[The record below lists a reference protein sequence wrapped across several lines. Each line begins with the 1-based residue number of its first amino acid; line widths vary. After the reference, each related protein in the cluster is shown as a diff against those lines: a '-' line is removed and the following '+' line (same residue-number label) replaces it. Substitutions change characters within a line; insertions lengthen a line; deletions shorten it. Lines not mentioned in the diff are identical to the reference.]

1 MLIVMQRFTSA
12 WRRLLAV
19 STTDNLFCGPRFM
32 RLVYAIV
39 IIAILV
45 IGYVWLYA
53 GYQIGSDYERDV
65 KTIQLSHTIVVR
77 DFSQRLLRSID
88 ERDRLLKLVRGDYQN
103 VGGKIDL
110 QRYTAIFGG
119 LYTQLTIVD
128 QAGRLVASTRNT
140 IGSDWGGNE
149 LYIVHRDHLDDS
161 LRFSRPRRLPG
172 SDQWVMH
179 MARRIFSDKGDFTGM
194 VELEFSVDRLPAL
207 YANLDR
213 IRAGQQ
219 QVVGTDGIASETSH
233 VNERMILRRI
243 DETIMELDNSELDK
257 DQLFTDQKVSDDQ
270 HSWVSRKLEPYPLL
284 LSVKLPDPEPLPG
297 QEDSKLMGYIMYAC
311 VPTLLILLLITLT
324 YRTIRRQYE
333 VVRKYDAMRRSAS
346 ESNKRKSRFLATVVH
361 ELRTPLSGVHGY
373 SELVRDTSSDPQSR
387 EFGDLIH
394 QSAIYLHGLLNTL
407 FDLARIETGRVVI
420 FHENID
426 TLSYFEYVGSMH
438 KINADKKGL
447 SFQMRLAPDLPRNFL
462 CDRVRLSQILNNML
476 DNAVKF
482 TVTGGVTIE
491 VTTRMNKLKI
501 KVLDTGPGI
510 AKGELKHL
518 FEFFYQAE
526 SVRAGRSRG
535 LGLGLSLA
543 KEFTDL
549 IRGSIRIESEV
560 GIGTVVNLSIPLHA
574 R

>member
-1 MLIVMQRFTSA
+1 MQRFTSA
-12 WRRLLAV
+12 WRRLLAA
-19 STTDNLFCGPRFM
+19 SKTDGIFCGSRFM
-32 RLVYAIV
+32 RLVYAIT
-39 IIAILV
+39 ITAILV

-77 DFSQRLLRSID
+77 DFTQRLLRSID
-88 ERDRLLKLVRGDYQN
+88 ERDRLLRLVRDDFQMAD
-103 VGGKIDL
+103 GKIDL
-110 QRYTAIFGG
+110 LRYTKIFGG
-119 LYTQLTIVD
+119 LYTQLNIVD
-128 QAGRLVASTRNT
+128 QGGRLLASTKP
-140 IGSDWGGNE
+140 GAAADWSGNE
-149 LYIVHRDHLDDS
+149 LYVAQRDHLDDA
-161 LRFSRPRRLPG
+161 LRFARPRKLPG
-172 SDQWVMH
+172 SGQWVMH
-179 MARRIFSDKGDFTGM
+179 VARRIFSGRGDFAGI
-194 VELEFSVDRLPAL
+194 VELEFAVDRLPAL
-207 YANLDR
+207 YASLDR
-213 IRAGQQ
+213 IRAGER
-219 QVVGTDGIASETSH
+219 QVVGSDGIAADGPPA
-233 VNERMILRRI
+233 NERMILRRI
-243 DETIMELDNSELDK
+243 DETVMELDNSELSK
-257 DQLFTDQKVSDDQ
+257 SQPFADQKAPDDQ

-297 QEDSKLMGYIMYAC
+297 QESPKLMGYVMYAS
-311 VPTLLILLLITLT
+311 VPTVLILLLMSLA
-324 YRTIRRQYE
+324 YRTIKRQYE
-333 VVRKYDAMRRSAS
+333 VVRKYDAMRRRAS
-346 ESNKRKSRFLATVVH
+346 DANKRKSRFLATVVH

-373 SELVRDTSSDPQSR
+373 SELVRDTSSDPQIR

-407 FDLARIETGRVVI
+407 FDLARIEAGRVVI

-447 SFQMRLAPDLPRNFL
+447 SFQMRLAPDLPSNFL

-491 VTTRMNKLKI
+491 VTTFRDKLKI
-501 KVLDTGPGI
+501 RVLDTGPGI

-518 FEFFYQAE
+518 FEYFYQAE

-549 IRGSIRIESEV
+549 IRGTIRIDSEV
-560 GIGTVVNLSIPLHA
+560 GVGTVVNLSIPLNA

>member
-1 MLIVMQRFTSA
+1 
-12 WRRLLAV
+12 
-19 STTDNLFCGPRFM
+19 M
-32 RLVYAIV
+32 RLVYAITV
-39 IIAILV
+39 TAILV

-77 DFSQRLLRSID
+77 DFTQRLLRSID
-88 ERDRLLKLVRGDYQN
+88 ERDRLLRLVRDDFQMAD
-103 VGGKIDL
+103 GKIDL
-110 QRYTAIFGG
+110 LRYTKIFGG
-119 LYTQLTIVD
+119 LYTQLNVVG
-128 QAGRLVASTRNT
+128 QSGRLLASTKPAAAV
-140 IGSDWGGNE
+140 DWSGNE
-149 LYIVHRDHLDDS
+149 LYVAQRDHLDDA
-161 LRFSRPRRLPG
+161 LRFARPRKLPG
-172 SDQWVMH
+172 SGQWMMH
-179 MARRIFSDKGDFTGM
+179 VARRIFSSNGDFAGI
-194 VELEFSVDRLPAL
+194 VELEFPVDRLPAL
-207 YANLDR
+207 YASLDR
-213 IRAGQQ
+213 IRAGER
-219 QVVGTDGIASETSH
+219 QVVGSDGIAADGPPAS
-233 VNERMILRRI
+233 ERMILRRI
-243 DETIMELDNSELDK
+243 DETVMELDDSELSK
-257 DQLFTDQKVSDDQ
+257 SQPFADQKALDDQ

-297 QEDSKLMGYIMYAC
+297 QESPKLMGYVMYAC
-311 VPTLLILLLITLT
+311 VPTLLILLLMSLA
-324 YRTIRRQYE
+324 YRTIKRQYE
-333 VVRKYDAMRRSAS
+333 VVRKYDTLRRRAS
-346 ESNKRKSRFLATVVH
+346 DANKRKSRFLATVVH

-407 FDLARIETGRVVI
+407 FDLARIEAGRVVI

-426 TLSYFEYVGSMH
+426 TLGYFEYIGSMH
-438 KINADKKGL
+438 RINAVKKGL
-447 SFQMRLAPDLPRNFL
+447 GFQMRLAPDLPGNFL

-482 TVTGGVTIE
+482 TVTGGVTME
-491 VTTRMNKLKI
+491 VTTFRDKLKI
-501 KVLDTGPGI
+501 RVLDTGPGI

-518 FEFFYQAE
+518 FEYFYQAE

-549 IRGSIRIESEV
+549 IRGSIRIDSEV
-560 GIGTVVNLSIPLHA
+560 GVGTVVNLSIPLNA

>member
-1 MLIVMQRFTSA
+1 
-12 WRRLLAV
+12 
-19 STTDNLFCGPRFM
+19 M
-32 RLVYAIV
+32 RLVYAIT
-39 IIAILV
+39 ITAILV

-77 DFSQRLLRSID
+77 DFTQRLLRSID
-88 ERDRLLKLVRGDYQN
+88 ERDRLLRLVRDDFQMAD
-103 VGGKIDL
+103 GKIDL
-110 QRYTAIFGG
+110 LRYTKIFGS
-119 LYTQLTIVD
+119 LYTQLNIVD
-128 QAGRLVASTRNT
+128 QGGRLLASTKP
-140 IGSDWGGNE
+140 GAAADWSGNE
-149 LYIVHRDHLDDS
+149 LYVAQRDHLDDA
-161 LRFSRPRRLPG
+161 LRFARPRKLPG
-172 SDQWVMH
+172 SGQWVMH
-179 MARRIFSDKGDFTGM
+179 VARRIFSARGDFAGI
-194 VELEFSVDRLPAL
+194 VELEFAVDRLPAL
-207 YANLDR
+207 YASLDR
-213 IRAGQQ
+213 IRAGER
-219 QVVGTDGIASETSH
+219 QVVGSDGIAADGPPA
-233 VNERMILRRI
+233 NERMILRRI
-243 DETIMELDNSELDK
+243 DETVMELDDSELSK
-257 DQLFTDQKVSDDQ
+257 SQPFADQKAPADQ

-297 QEDSKLMGYIMYAC
+297 QESPKLMGYVMYAC
-311 VPTLLILLLITLT
+311 VPTALILLLMSLA
-324 YRTIRRQYE
+324 YRTIKRQYE
-333 VVRKYDAMRRSAS
+333 VVRKYDVMRRRAS
-346 ESNKRKSRFLATVVH
+346 DANKRKSRFLATVVH

-407 FDLARIETGRVVI
+407 FDLARIEAGRVVI

-447 SFQMRLAPDLPRNFL
+447 SFQMRLAPDLPGNFL

-491 VTTRMNKLKI
+491 VTTFRDKLKI
-501 KVLDTGPGI
+501 RVLDTGPGI
-510 AKGELKHL
+510 AKAELKHL
-518 FEFFYQAE
+518 FEYFYQAE

-549 IRGSIRIESEV
+549 IRGSIRIDSEV
-560 GIGTVVNLSIPLHA
+560 GIGTVVNLSIPLNA

>member
-1 MLIVMQRFTSA
+1 MQRFTSA

-19 STTDNLFCGPRFM
+19 SKTDNFFCGPRFM
-32 RLVYAIV
+32 RLAYAIAV
-39 IIAILV
+39 TAILI

-53 GYQIGSDYERDV
+53 GYQIGSDYERDI

-77 DFSQRLLRSID
+77 DFSQRLLHSIG
-88 ERDRLLKLVRGDYQN
+88 ERDRLLKLVRDDYQSAD
-103 VGGKIDL
+103 GKIDL
-110 QRYTAIFGG
+110 QRYAKIFGS
-119 LYTQLTIVD
+119 LYTQMNLVD
-128 QAGRLVASTRNT
+128 QGGRLIASTRPT
-140 IGSDWGGNE
+140 ADADWSGNE
-149 LYIVHRDHLDDS
+149 LYIAHRDHLDDT
-161 LRFSRPRRLPG
+161 LRFGRPRKLPG
-172 SDQWVMH
+172 SGQWQLHV
-179 MARRIFSDKGDFTGM
+179 ARRIFSAKGDFAGM
-194 VELEFSVDRLPAL
+194 VELEFAADRLPAL
-207 YANLDR
+207 YASLDR
-213 IRAGQQ
+213 IRASER
-219 QVVGTDGIASETSH
+219 QVVGSDGIAADGALED
-233 VNERMILRRI
+233 ERMILRRI
-243 DETIMELDNSELDK
+243 DETVMVLDDSELSK
-257 DQLFTDQKVSDDQ
+257 NQLFTDQQMPDDQ

-284 LSVKLPDPEPLPG
+284 LSVQLPDPEPLPG
-297 QEDSKLMGYIMYAC
+297 QANPKLMGYVMYAG
-311 VPTLLILLLITLT
+311 VPTLLILLLIGLA
-324 YRTIRRQYE
+324 YRTIKRQYE
-333 VVRKYDAMRRSAS
+333 VVRKYDAMRRRAS
-346 ESNKRKSRFLATVVH
+346 DANKRKSRFLATVVH

-407 FDLARIETGRVVI
+407 FDLARIEAGRVVI

-426 TLSYFEYVGSMH
+426 TLAYFEYVGSMH

-447 SFQMRLAPDLPRNFL
+447 SFQMRLAPDLPGNFL

-491 VTTRMNKLKI
+491 VTTFRNKLKI
-501 KVLDTGPGI
+501 RVLDTGPGI

-518 FEFFYQAE
+518 FEYFYQAE
-526 SVRAGRSRG
+526 SVRSGRSRG

-549 IRGSIRIESEV
+549 IRGSIRIDSEV
-560 GIGTVVNLSIPLHA
+560 GVGTVVNLSIPLNA

>member
-1 MLIVMQRFTSA
+1 
-12 WRRLLAV
+12 
-19 STTDNLFCGPRFM
+19 M
-32 RLVYAIV
+32 RLVYAITV
-39 IIAILV
+39 TAILV

-77 DFSQRLLRSID
+77 DFTQRLLRSID
-88 ERDRLLKLVRGDYQN
+88 ERDRLLRLVRDDFQIAD
-103 VGGKIDL
+103 GKIDL
-110 QRYTAIFGG
+110 LRYTKIFGG
-119 LYTQLTIVD
+119 LYTQLNIVD
-128 QAGRLVASTRNT
+128 QGGRLLASTKPAAAA
-140 IGSDWGGNE
+140 DWSGNE
-149 LYIVHRDHLDDS
+149 LYVAQRDHLDDT
-161 LRFSRPRRLPG
+161 LRFARPRKLPG
-172 SDQWVMH
+172 SGQWVMH
-179 MARRIFSDKGDFTGM
+179 MARRIFSSKGDFAGI
-194 VELEFSVDRLPAL
+194 VELEFTVDRLPAL
-207 YANLDR
+207 YASLDR
-213 IRAGQQ
+213 IRAGER
-219 QVVGTDGIASETSH
+219 QVVGSDGIAADGPPA
-233 VNERMILRRI
+233 NERMILRRI
-243 DETIMELDNSELDK
+243 DETVMELDDSELSK
-257 DQLFTDQKVSDDQ
+257 SQPFADQKALDDQ

-297 QEDSKLMGYIMYAC
+297 QESPKLLGYIMYAC
-311 VPTLLILLLITLT
+311 VPTLLILLLMSLA
-324 YRTIRRQYE
+324 YRTIKRQYE
-333 VVRKYDAMRRSAS
+333 VVRKYDALRRRAS
-346 ESNKRKSRFLATVVH
+346 DANKRKSRFLATVVH

-407 FDLARIETGRVVI
+407 FDLARIEAGRVVI

-438 KINADKKGL
+438 RINADKKGL
-447 SFQMRLAPDLPRNFL
+447 SFQMRLAPDLPGNFL

-491 VTTRMNKLKI
+491 VTTFRDKLKI
-501 KVLDTGPGI
+501 RVLDTGPGI
-510 AKGELKHL
+510 SKGELKHL
-518 FEFFYQAE
+518 FEYFYQAE

-549 IRGSIRIESEV
+549 IRGSIRIDSEV
-560 GIGTVVNLSIPLHA
+560 GVGTVVNLSIPLNA

>member
-1 MLIVMQRFTSA
+1 MQRFTSA
-12 WRRLLAV
+12 WRRLLAA
-19 STTDNLFCGPRFM
+19 SKTDNLFCGSRFT

-39 IIAILV
+39 VIAILI

-53 GYQIGSDYERDV
+53 GYQIGSDYERDI

-88 ERDRLLKLVRGDYQN
+88 ERDRLLKLVRGDYQI

-119 LYTQLTIVD
+119 LYTQLTLVD
-128 QAGRLVASTRNT
+128 QSGRLLASTRST
-140 IGSDWGGNE
+140 AAADWSGNE
-149 LYIVHRDHLDDS
+149 LYVAQRDHLDDS
-161 LRFSRPRRLPG
+161 LRFARPRRLPG
-172 SDQWVMH
+172 SDQWLMR
-179 MARRIFSDKGDFTGM
+179 MARRMFSDKGEFVGM
-194 VELEFSVDRLPAL
+194 VELEFAVDRLPAL
-207 YANLDR
+207 YASLDR

-219 QVVGTDGIASETSH
+219 QVVGSDGIASETSH
-233 VNERMILRRI
+233 VNEKMILRRI
-243 DETIMELDNSELDK
+243 DETIMELDNSELNRE
-257 DQLFTDQKVSDDQ
+257 QLFADQKAPDDQ

-297 QEDSKLMGYIMYAC
+297 QDDSKLTGYIMYAC

-324 YRTIRRQYE
+324 YRTIKRQYE
-333 VVRKYDAMRRSAS
+333 VVRKYDSLRRRAS
-346 ESNKRKSRFLATVVH
+346 DADKRKSRFLATVVH
-361 ELRTPLSGVHGY
+361 ELRIPLSGVHGY
-373 SELVRDTSSDPQSR
+373 SELVRDTSNDPQSR

-407 FDLARIETGRVVI
+407 FDLARIEAGRVVI

-426 TLSYFEYVGSMH
+426 TLNFFEYIGSMH

-447 SFQMRLAPDLPRNFL
+447 SFQMRLAPDLPGNFL

-482 TVTGGVTIE
+482 TVTGGVTVE
-491 VTTRMNKLKI
+491 VTTFMNKLKI

-510 AKGELKHL
+510 SKGELKHL
-518 FEFFYQAE
+518 FEYFYQAE

-549 IRGSIRIESEV
+549 IRGSIRIDSEV
-560 GIGTVVNLSIPLHA
+560 GIGTVVNLSIPLNV

>member
-1 MLIVMQRFTSA
+1 
-12 WRRLLAV
+12 
-19 STTDNLFCGPRFM
+19 M
-32 RLVYAIV
+32 RLVYAIT
-39 IIAILV
+39 ITAILV

-77 DFSQRLLRSID
+77 DFTQRLLRSID
-88 ERDRLLKLVRGDYQN
+88 ERDRLLRLVRDDFQMAD
-103 VGGKIDL
+103 GKIDL
-110 QRYTAIFGG
+110 LRYTKIFGS
-119 LYTQLTIVD
+119 LYTQLNIVD
-128 QAGRLVASTRNT
+128 QGGRLLASTKP
-140 IGSDWGGNE
+140 GAAADWSGNE
-149 LYIVHRDHLDDS
+149 LYVAQRDHLDDA
-161 LRFSRPRRLPG
+161 LRFARPRKLPSSG
-172 SDQWVMH
+172 QWVMH
-179 MARRIFSDKGDFTGM
+179 VARRIFSARGDFAGI
-194 VELEFSVDRLPAL
+194 VELEFAVDRLPAL
-207 YANLDR
+207 YASLDR
-213 IRAGQQ
+213 IRAGER
-219 QVVGTDGIASETSH
+219 QVVGSDGIAADGPPA
-233 VNERMILRRI
+233 NERMILRRI
-243 DETIMELDNSELDK
+243 DETVMELDDSELSK
-257 DQLFTDQKVSDDQ
+257 SQPFADQKAPADQ

-297 QEDSKLMGYIMYAC
+297 QESPKLMGYVMYAC
-311 VPTLLILLLITLT
+311 VPTALILLLMSLA
-324 YRTIRRQYE
+324 YRTIKRQYE
-333 VVRKYDAMRRSAS
+333 VVRKYDVMRRRAS
-346 ESNKRKSRFLATVVH
+346 DANKRKSRFLATVVH

-407 FDLARIETGRVVI
+407 FDLARIEAGRVVI

-447 SFQMRLAPDLPRNFL
+447 SFQMRLAPDLPGNFL

-491 VTTRMNKLKI
+491 VTTFRDKLKI
-501 KVLDTGPGI
+501 RVLDTGPGI
-510 AKGELKHL
+510 AKAELKHL
-518 FEFFYQAE
+518 FEYFYQAE

-549 IRGSIRIESEV
+549 IRGSIRIDSEV
-560 GIGTVVNLSIPLHA
+560 GIGTVVNLSIPLNA

>member
-1 MLIVMQRFTSA
+1 
-12 WRRLLAV
+12 
-19 STTDNLFCGPRFM
+19 M
-32 RLVYAIV
+32 RLVYAIAV
-39 IIAILV
+39 TAILI

-88 ERDRLLKLVRGDYQN
+88 ERDRLLKLVRDDYQMAD
-103 VGGKIDL
+103 GKIEL
-110 QRYTAIFGG
+110 LRYTKIFGG
-119 LYTQLTIVD
+119 LYTQLNIVD
-128 QAGRLVASTRNT
+128 QSGRLLASTRPT
-140 IGSDWGGNE
+140 AAADWSGNE
-149 LYIVHRDHLDDS
+149 LYIAHRDHLDDP
-161 LRFSRPRRLPG
+161 LRFARPRKLPD
-172 SDQWVMH
+172 SDQWQIHV
-179 MARRIFSDKGDFTGM
+179 ARRIFSAKGDFAGI
-194 VELEFSVDRLPAL
+194 VELEFPVDRLPAL
-207 YANLDR
+207 YASLDR
-213 IRAGQQ
+213 IRASERQI
-219 QVVGTDGIASETSH
+219 VGSDGIAAGAALA
-233 VNERMILRRI
+233 NEGMILRRI
-243 DETIMELDNSELDK
+243 DETFMELDDSELSK
-257 DQLFTDQKVSDDQ
+257 NPLFAGQKIPDDQ
-270 HSWVSRKLEPYPLL
+270 HAWISRKLEPYPLL
-284 LSVKLPDPEPLPG
+284 LSVQLPDPEPLPG
-297 QEDSKLMGYIMYAC
+297 QENPKLVGYVMYAG
-311 VPTLLILLLITLT
+311 VPTLLILLLISLA
-324 YRTIRRQYE
+324 YRTIKRQYQ
-333 VVRKYDAMRRSAS
+333 VVRKYDAMRRRAS
-346 ESNKRKSRFLATVVH
+346 DANKRKSRFLATVVH

-407 FDLARIETGRVVI
+407 FDLARIEAGRVVI

-426 TLSYFEYVGSMH
+426 TLAYFEYVGSMH

-447 SFQMRLAPDLPRNFL
+447 SFQMRLAPDLPGNFL

-482 TVTGGVTIE
+482 TVTGGVSIE
-491 VTTRMNKLKI
+491 VSTLRDKLKI
-501 KVLDTGPGI
+501 RVLDTGPGI

-518 FEFFYQAE
+518 FEYFYQTE

-549 IRGSIRIESEV
+549 IRGSIRIDSEV
-560 GIGTVVNLSIPLHA
+560 GVGTVVNLSIPLNA